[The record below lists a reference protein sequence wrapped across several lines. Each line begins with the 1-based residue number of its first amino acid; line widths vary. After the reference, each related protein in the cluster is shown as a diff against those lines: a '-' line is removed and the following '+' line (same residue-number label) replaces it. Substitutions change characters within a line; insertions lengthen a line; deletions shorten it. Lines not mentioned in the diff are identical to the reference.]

1 MPTVTLSASVPK
13 TATAIDVPV
22 TTSAVAKLP
31 AAKKKAAK
39 LQGFEGKPG
48 QTLVLTGAG
57 SGPAEVLV
65 GLGPVKKLT
74 TDRLRKAAA
83 AYARAVVR
91 HNVVATNLASVTI
104 DGVDSAAIM
113 SAVVEGTRLSTYRY
127 IAHKTKV
134 KDRLSK
140 VVVVASGRS
149 RKAELATANA
159 VVDAVE
165 LARDLVNEPGGS
177 LTPAAFVAVAKK
189 KATVASGLKLTV
201 WDTARIKRE
210 KLGGLLAVNQGSV
223 HPPKFLI
230 IDYKPKGR
238 AAATGSKAKRP
249 KRVAL
254 VGKGITFDSGGLSLK
269 TATGMMA
276 MKGDMAGG
284 AAVLAAMTALAK
296 AEVPVA
302 VTGYIP
308 LTDNMTGGDA
318 QRPGDVFTARNGKTV
333 EVLNTDAEGRLVL
346 ADALSLAAESEP
358 DAIIDIATLTG
369 SASAALGTSY
379 AALMATDDKLAARI
393 EEASVRTGEKLWRL
407 PLPPEY
413 RPQLDSQVADLKNI
427 GSGPYGGAL
436 VAGLFLKEF
445 AGSKPWAHI
454 DIGLAMMSDVDR
466 AANRKGA
473 TGYGVRVLVDTL
485 KHWK

>member
-1 MPTVTLSASVPK
+1 MPTVTLSSSVPK
-13 TATAIDVPV
+13 SASAVDIPI
-22 TTSAVAKLP
+22 TTGDVAKLS
-31 AAKKKAAK
+31 ADKKKAAK

-48 QTLVLTGAG
+48 QTLVLSGSG
-57 SGPAEVLV
+57 SGPVEVLV
-65 GLGPVKKLT
+65 GLGPKKEITL
-74 TDRLRKAAA
+74 DRLRQAAA
-83 AYARAVVR
+83 AFARSVVR
-91 HNVVATNLASVTI
+91 HNVVATTMADTSV
-104 DGVDSAAIM
+104 DGVEPSAVLA
-113 SAVVEGTRLSTYRY
+113 AVVEGVRLSTYRFT
-127 IAHKTKV
+127 AHKSKV
-134 KDRLSK
+134 KDRLGK
-140 VVVVASGRS
+140 VVIVSSASGR
-149 RKAELATANA
+149 KADLTRVNA

-177 LTPAAFVAVAKK
+177 LTPAAFVAAAKRH
-189 KATVASGLKLTV
+189 AGAGSGLKLTV

-230 IDYKPKGR
+230 LDYKPKSR
-238 AAATGSKAKRP
+238 PVKAGSKKKPVKRI
-249 KRVAL
+249 AL

-269 TATGMMA
+269 TATGMMT
-276 MKGDMAGG
+276 MKGDMAGA
-284 AAVLAAMTALAK
+284 AAVLGAMTALAK
-296 AEVPVA
+296 SDVPVA
-302 VTGYIP
+302 VTCYIP

-358 DAIIDIATLTG
+358 DAIIDMATLTG

-393 EEASVRTGEKLWRL
+393 EQASARTGEKLWRL
-407 PLPPEY
+407 PLPTEY
-413 RPQLDSQVADLKNI
+413 RRQLDSQIADLKNI
-427 GSGPYGGAL
+427 GAGPYGGAL

-466 AANRKGA
+466 SINRKGA
-473 TGYGVRVLVDTL
+473 TGYGVRVLVDL
-485 KHWK
+485 LRHWK